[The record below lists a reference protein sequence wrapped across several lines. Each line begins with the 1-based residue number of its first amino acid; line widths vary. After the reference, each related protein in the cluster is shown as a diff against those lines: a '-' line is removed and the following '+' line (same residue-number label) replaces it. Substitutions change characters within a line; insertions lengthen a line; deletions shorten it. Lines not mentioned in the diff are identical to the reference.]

1 MPPPRRSAAVI
12 AAFRAIDVELSE
24 RRLRIVLAVLFA
36 LSTIFVALCVQSV
49 VTATPPY
56 KFNDFQALWTSG
68 VLAHDGEPT
77 ANYNSETL
85 HLRQVALGM
94 SADEHGPFPYPPIF
108 LLILAPLGGLNRA
121 AAYDVFIGASF
132 ALYLWTSIGGRWRA
146 WPHLVGALAAPATG
160 VNFIFGQSG
169 FLASGLMLGGL
180 NFAER
185 RPIVAGAL
193 FGLLAFKPQLGL
205 LAPVAL
211 VAAGLWRTIAA
222 ACATLVVCAA
232 AATAA
237 FGANIWG
244 LWISSLIDYS
254 RTPMINRLMPTVAGS
269 LRLSG
274 APASVALAAQTIATV
289 AIAAIVWRA
298 CRNGI
303 TPRAAALVVVGTF
316 LATPHA
322 MNYDLPMTTF
332 AVVWYLE
339 HRLRATRGLFV
350 GEIVVLSLA
359 LALPAAELGFGGHTP
374 PIAWA
379 PLMALFCLIAI
390 DPYAARAAAA
400 PASDH
405 DEART
410 GSSLNAAPLR
420 RAG

>member
-1 MPPPRRSAAVI
+1 MSRATII
-12 AAFRAIDVELSE
+12 AALRALDVELTE

-49 VTATPPY
+49 VTATPHS

-68 VLAHDGEPT
+68 VLAHEGEPA
-77 ANYNSETL
+77 ANYNPETL
-85 HLRQVALGM
+85 HQRQVALGM
-94 SADEHGPFPYPPIF
+94 PADEHGPFPYPPIF
-108 LLILAPLGGLNRA
+108 LLLLAPLGGLNRA
-121 AAYDVFIGASF
+121 AAYDAFIGASF
-132 ALYLWTSIGGRWRA
+132 ALYLWTSIGGRWSA
-146 WPHLVGALAAPATG
+146 WPQLVGALAAPATG

-185 RPIVAGAL
+185 RPIVAGVL

-222 ACATLVVCAA
+222 ACATLLVCAA

-237 FGANIWG
+237 FGANIWQ
-244 LWISSLIDYS
+244 LWLSSLIDYS
-254 RTPMINRLMPTVAGS
+254 HTPMINRLMPTVAGS

-274 APASVALAAQTIATV
+274 APPSVALAAQTVATIAIATV
-289 AIAAIVWRA
+289 VWRA

-303 TPRAAALVVVGTF
+303 TPRAVALVVVGTF

-339 HRLRATRGLFV
+339 RRLRATRGLFV
-350 GEIVVLSLA
+350 GEIIVLSLA
-359 LALPAAELGFGGHTP
+359 LALPAAELGFGAHTP

-390 DPYAARAAAA
+390 DHYAARAAAG
-400 PASDH
+400 PAADP
-405 DEART
+405 DEAPT
-410 GSSLNAAPLR
+410 DAALLR

>member
-36 LSTIFVALCVQSV
+36 LSATFVALCVQSV

-85 HLRQVALGM
+85 HLRLVALGM

-132 ALYLWTSIGGRWRA
+132 VLYLWTSIGGRWRA

-193 FGLLAFKPQLGL
+193 FGLLAFKPQLGRWRRSRWSRRGCGERSPPPVRRSSS
-205 LAPVAL
+205 APPQ
-211 VAAGLWRTIAA
+211 R
-222 ACATLVVCAA
+222 
-232 AATAA
+232 
-237 FGANIWG
+237 
-244 LWISSLIDYS
+244 
-254 RTPMINRLMPTVAGS
+254 
-269 LRLSG
+269 
-274 APASVALAAQTIATV
+274 
-289 AIAAIVWRA
+289 
-298 CRNGI
+298 
-303 TPRAAALVVVGTF
+303 
-316 LATPHA
+316 
-322 MNYDLPMTTF
+322 
-332 AVVWYLE
+332 
-339 HRLRATRGLFV
+339 
-350 GEIVVLSLA
+350 
-359 LALPAAELGFGGHTP
+359 P
-374 PIAWA
+374 P
-379 PLMALFCLIAI
+379 P
-390 DPYAARAAAA
+390 
-400 PASDH
+400 S
-405 DEART
+405 ART
-410 GSSLNAAPLR
+410 SGGCGFPRSSTIRGR
-420 RAG
+420 R